1 MRQYAIRKIQ
11 HVRRTVFGTARKGI
25 CMKKLA
31 KYLKPYIG
39 WILLCVALLFAQA
52 MCELNLPNLMSD
64 IVNVGLQ
71 QGGIEDE
78 APRVLSEEGL
88 KLLSPFVDES
98 DRSALENGY
107 TAEELSDA
115 LKKEFPEA
123 VSGQTYVLSND
134 ESKKAATEEAYR
146 HASAA
151 MLSFFQTMAKQSGE
165 DLNLSDSDASASM
178 DFNAIYEMLPVL
190 SQMPPQSFASAIEAS
205 KNMDPSLSGQIG
217 IVLTK
222 GFYEELGAD
231 TNSMQNGYI
240 LRTGLL
246 MLGVTLLNALA
257 AVMIGLLASRIAA
270 GGARTLR
277 RDIFAK
283 VESFSNAEFDRF
295 STASLITRT
304 TNDVT
309 QVQMLVV
316 MALRMVCYAPII
328 GIGGIIMALGK
339 SVSLSWVV
347 ALAVIVLLCT
357 ILVIFSIAM
366 PKFKIVQ
373 KLVDRLNLVTRENL
387 SGMMVVRAFG
397 NQKREEARFEKA
409 NSDLTK
415 TNLFINRVIVFMMP
429 FMTLIMN
436 GVMLMIVWF
445 GSKQIEASAM
455 QVGDMMAYMQYAM
468 QIIMAFLMIAMMFI
482 MVPRAAVA
490 GDRIAEVLETEPSIR
505 DPEAPVTLS
514 EPVRGEIV
522 FHDVSF
528 SYPNAEENALEH
540 LSFTAK
546 PGETTAFIGSTG
558 SGKSTLVQLILRFYD
573 VTQGSITLDGV
584 DIRNLTQK
592 ELRAQ
597 IGFVPQKGLLFSG
610 DIASNIRY
618 GDENATDDEVRH
630 AAETAQAVEFI
641 DAFPNG
647 METAIAQGGT
657 NVSGGQKQRLSIAR
671 ALAKKAPV
679 YIFDDSFSALDFK
692 TDAALRRA
700 LSKDTAGAA
709 VLIVAQR
716 VSTIM
721 RAEQIVVLDEGKIAG
736 IGTHKELLETCP
748 TYREIAESQLS
759 QEELQ

>member
-1 MRQYAIRKIQ
+1 
-11 HVRRTVFGTARKGI
+11 
-25 CMKKLA
+25 MKKLA
-31 KYLKPYIG
+31 RYLKPYAG
-39 WILLCVALLFAQA
+39 WILLCVVLLFAQA

-71 QGGIEDE
+71 QGGIEDK
-78 APRVLSEEGL
+78 APRVLSKNGL

-98 DRSALENGY
+98 DRSALETGY
-107 TAEELSDA
+107 TTEALSDS
-115 LKKEFPEA
+115 LKKEFPDA
-123 VSGQTYVLSND
+123 ISGETYVLSED
-134 ESKKAATEEAYR
+134 ETKKASAEEAYS

-151 MLSFFQTMAKQSGE
+151 MLQFFQSMAKQNGE
-165 DLNLSDSDASASM
+165 ELNLSDSDASSSM
-178 DFNAIYEMLPVL
+178 DFGAIYEMLPTL
-190 SQMPPQSFASAIEAS
+190 SQMPPQAFAGAIDAS
-205 KNMDPSLSGQIG
+205 KNMDPSLSSQIG

-222 GFYEELGAD
+222 GFYGELGVD
-231 TNSMQNGYI
+231 TDAMQNSYI

-246 MLGVTLLNALA
+246 MLGITLLNALA
-257 AVMIGLLASRIAA
+257 AVMIGFLASRIAA

-277 RDIFAK
+277 KDIFAK

-316 MALRMVCYAPII
+316 MGLRMVCYAPII

-339 SVSLSWVV
+339 SVSLSWIV
-347 ALAVIVLLCT
+347 ALAVIVLLGT

-409 NSDLTK
+409 NSNLTK

-455 QVGDMMAYMQYAM
+455 QVGDMMAYMQYAI

-490 GDRIAEVLETEPSIR
+490 ADRIAEVLGTKPSIR
-505 DPEAPVTLS
+505 DPESPVSLPV
-514 EPVRGEIV
+514 PVRGEV
-522 FHDVSF
+522 AFHDVSF
-528 SYPNAEENALEH
+528 AYPNAEENALEH
-540 LSFTAK
+540 LTFTAK

-573 VTQGSITLDGV
+573 VTEGSITLDGV

-592 ELRAQ
+592 DLRAQ

-618 GDENATDDEVRH
+618 GNENATEGEVRH
-630 AAETAQAVEFI
+630 AAETAQASEFI
-641 DAFPNG
+641 DAFPKG
-647 METAIAQGGT
+647 LETGIAQGGT

-671 ALAKKAPV
+671 ALAKKTPV

-700 LSKDTAGAA
+700 LSSDTAGAA

-721 RAEQIVVLDEGKIAG
+721 RAEQIVVLDEGKIVG

-759 QEELQ
+759 EEELQ

>member
-1 MRQYAIRKIQ
+1 
-11 HVRRTVFGTARKGI
+11 
-25 CMKKLA
+25 MKKFA
-31 KYLKPYIG
+31 RYLKPYAG
-39 WILLCVALLFAQA
+39 WILLCVVLLFAQA

-71 QGGIEDE
+71 QGGIEDK
-78 APRVLSEEGL
+78 APRVLSKNGL

-98 DRSALENGY
+98 DRSALETGY
-107 TAEELSDA
+107 TTEALSDS
-115 LKKEFPEA
+115 LKKEFPDA
-123 VSGQTYVLSND
+123 ISGETYVLSED
-134 ESKKAATEEAYR
+134 ETKKTSAEEAYS

-151 MLSFFQTMAKQSGE
+151 MLQFFQSMAKQNGE
-165 DLNLSDSDASASM
+165 ELNLSDSDASSSM
-178 DFNAIYEMLPVL
+178 DFGAIYEMLPTL
-190 SQMPPQSFASAIEAS
+190 SQMPPQAFAGAIDAS
-205 KNMDPSLSGQIG
+205 KNMDPSLSSQIG

-222 GFYEELGAD
+222 GFYGELGVD
-231 TNSMQNGYI
+231 TDAMQNSYI

-246 MLGVTLLNALA
+246 MLGITLLNALA
-257 AVMIGLLASRIAA
+257 AVMIGFLASRIAA

-277 RDIFAK
+277 KDIFAK

-316 MALRMVCYAPII
+316 MGLRMVCYAPII

-339 SVSLSWVV
+339 SVSLSWIV
-347 ALAVIVLLCT
+347 ALAVIVLLGT

-409 NSDLTK
+409 NSNLTK

-455 QVGDMMAYMQYAM
+455 QVGDMMAYMQYAI

-490 GDRIAEVLETEPSIR
+490 ADRIAEVLGTKPSIR
-505 DPEAPVTLS
+505 DPESPVSLPV
-514 EPVRGEIV
+514 PVRGEV
-522 FHDVSF
+522 AFHDVSF
-528 SYPNAEENALEH
+528 AYPNAEENALEH
-540 LSFTAK
+540 LTFTAK

-573 VTQGSITLDGV
+573 VTEGSITLDGV

-592 ELRAQ
+592 DLRAQ

-618 GDENATDDEVRH
+618 GNENATEGEVRH
-630 AAETAQAVEFI
+630 AAETAQASEFI
-641 DAFPNG
+641 DAFPKG
-647 METAIAQGGT
+647 LETGIAQGGT

-671 ALAKKAPV
+671 ALAKKTPV

-700 LSKDTAGAA
+700 LSSDTAGAA

-721 RAEQIVVLDEGKIAG
+721 RAEQIVVLDEGKIVG

-759 QEELQ
+759 EEELQ

>member
-1 MRQYAIRKIQ
+1 
-11 HVRRTVFGTARKGI
+11 
-25 CMKKLA
+25 MKKFA
-31 KYLKPYIG
+31 RYLKPYAG
-39 WILLCVALLFAQA
+39 WILLCVVLLFAQA

-71 QGGIEDE
+71 QGGIEDK
-78 APRVLSEEGL
+78 APRVLSKNGL

-98 DRSALENGY
+98 DRSALETGY
-107 TAEELSDA
+107 TTEALSDS
-115 LKKEFPEA
+115 LKKEFPDA
-123 VSGQTYVLSND
+123 ISGETYVLSED
-134 ESKKAATEEAYR
+134 ETKKTSAEEAYS

-151 MLSFFQTMAKQSGE
+151 MLQFFQTMAKQNGE
-165 DLNLSDSDASASM
+165 ELNLSDSDASSSM
-178 DFNAIYEMLPVL
+178 DFGAIYEMLPTL
-190 SQMPPQSFASAIEAS
+190 SQMPPQAFAGAIDAS
-205 KNMDPSLSGQIG
+205 KNMDPSLSSQIG

-222 GFYEELGAD
+222 GFYGELGVD
-231 TNSMQNGYI
+231 TDAMQNSYI

-246 MLGVTLLNALA
+246 MLGITLLNALA
-257 AVMIGLLASRIAA
+257 AVMIGFLASRIAA

-277 RDIFAK
+277 KDIFAK

-316 MALRMVCYAPII
+316 MGLRMVCYAPII
-328 GIGGIIMALGK
+328 GVGGIIMALGK
-339 SVSLSWVV
+339 SVSLSWIV
-347 ALAVIVLLCT
+347 ALAVIVLLGT

-397 NQKREEARFEKA
+397 NQKREEERFEKA
-409 NSDLTK
+409 NSNLTK

-455 QVGDMMAYMQYAM
+455 QVGDMMAYMQYAI

-490 GDRIAEVLETEPSIR
+490 ADRIAEVLETKPSIR
-505 DPEAPVTLS
+505 DPESPVSLPV
-514 EPVRGEIV
+514 PVRGEV
-522 FHDVSF
+522 AFHDVSF
-528 SYPNAEENALEH
+528 AYPNAEENALEH
-540 LSFTAK
+540 LTFTAK

-573 VTQGSITLDGV
+573 VTEGSITLDGV

-592 ELRAQ
+592 DLRAQ

-618 GDENATDDEVRH
+618 GNENATEGEVRH
-630 AAETAQAVEFI
+630 AAETAQASEFI
-641 DAFPNG
+641 DAFPKG
-647 METAIAQGGT
+647 LETGIAQGGT

-700 LSKDTAGAA
+700 LSSDTAGAA

-721 RAEQIVVLDEGKIAG
+721 RAEQIVVLDEGKIVG

-759 QEELQ
+759 EEELQ

>member
-1 MRQYAIRKIQ
+1 
-11 HVRRTVFGTARKGI
+11 
-25 CMKKLA
+25 MKKLA
-31 KYLKPYIG
+31 RYLKPYAG
-39 WILLCVALLFAQA
+39 WILLCVVLLFAQA

-71 QGGIEDE
+71 QGGIEDK
-78 APRVLSEEGL
+78 APRVLSKNGL

-98 DRSALENGY
+98 DRSALETGY
-107 TAEELSDA
+107 TTEALSDS
-115 LKKEFPEA
+115 LKKEFPDA
-123 VSGQTYVLSND
+123 ISGETYVLSED
-134 ESKKAATEEAYR
+134 ETKKTSAEEAYS

-151 MLSFFQTMAKQSGE
+151 MLQFFQSMAKQNGE
-165 DLNLSDSDASASM
+165 ELNLSDSDASSM
-178 DFNAIYEMLPVL
+178 DFGAIYEMLPTL
-190 SQMPPQSFASAIEAS
+190 SQMPPQAFAGAIDAS
-205 KNMDPSLSGQIG
+205 KNMDPSLSSQIG

-222 GFYEELGAD
+222 GFYGELGVD
-231 TNSMQNGYI
+231 TDAMQNSYI

-246 MLGVTLLNALA
+246 MLGITLLNALA
-257 AVMIGLLASRIAA
+257 AVMIGFLASRIAA

-277 RDIFAK
+277 KDIFAK

-316 MALRMVCYAPII
+316 MGLRMVCYAPII

-339 SVSLSWVV
+339 SVSLSWIV
-347 ALAVIVLLCT
+347 ALAVIVLLGT

-397 NQKREEARFEKA
+397 NQKREEERFEKA
-409 NSDLTK
+409 NSNLTK

-445 GSKQIEASAM
+445 GSKQIEASTM
-455 QVGDMMAYMQYAM
+455 QVGDMMAYMQYAI
-468 QIIMAFLMIAMMFI
+468 QIIMAFLMISMMFI

-490 GDRIAEVLETEPSIR
+490 ADRIAEVLETKPSIR
-505 DPEAPVTLS
+505 DPESPVSLPV
-514 EPVRGEIV
+514 PVRGEV
-522 FHDVSF
+522 AFHDVSF
-528 SYPNAEENALEH
+528 AYPNAEENALEH
-540 LSFTAK
+540 LTFTAK

-573 VTQGSITLDGV
+573 VTEGSITLDGV
-584 DIRNLTQK
+584 DIRHLTQK
-592 ELRAQ
+592 DLRAQ

-618 GDENATDDEVRH
+618 GNENATEGEVRH
-630 AAETAQAVEFI
+630 AAETAQASEFI
-641 DAFPNG
+641 DAFPKG
-647 METAIAQGGT
+647 LKTGIAQGGT

-700 LSKDTAGAA
+700 LSSDTAGAA

-721 RAEQIVVLDEGKIAG
+721 RAEQIVVLDEGKIVG

-759 QEELQ
+759 EEELQ

>member
-1 MRQYAIRKIQ
+1 
-11 HVRRTVFGTARKGI
+11 
-25 CMKKLA
+25 MKKFA
-31 KYLKPYIG
+31 RYLKPYAG
-39 WILLCVALLFAQA
+39 WILLCVVLLFAQA

-71 QGGIEDE
+71 QGGIEDK
-78 APRVLSEEGL
+78 APRVLSKNGL

-98 DRSALENGY
+98 DRSALEAGY
-107 TAEELSDA
+107 TTATLSDS
-115 LKKEFPEA
+115 LKKEFPDA
-123 VSGQTYVLSND
+123 ISGETYVLSED
-134 ESKKAATEEAYR
+134 ETKKASAEEAYS

-151 MLSFFQTMAKQSGE
+151 MLQFFQTMAKQNGE
-165 DLNLSDSDASASM
+165 ELNLSDSDASSSM
-178 DFNAIYEMLPVL
+178 DFGAIYEMLPTL
-190 SQMPPQSFASAIEAS
+190 SQMPPQAFAGAIDAS
-205 KNMDPSLSGQIG
+205 KNMDPSLSSQIG

-222 GFYEELGAD
+222 GFYGELGVD
-231 TNSMQNGYI
+231 TDAMQNSYI

-246 MLGVTLLNALA
+246 MLGITLLNALA
-257 AVMIGLLASRIAA
+257 AVMIGFLASRIAA

-277 RDIFAK
+277 KDIFAK

-316 MALRMVCYAPII
+316 MGLRMVCYAPII

-339 SVSLSWVV
+339 SVSLSWIV
-347 ALAVIVLLCT
+347 ALAVIVLLGT

-409 NSDLTK
+409 NSNLTK

-455 QVGDMMAYMQYAM
+455 QVGDMMAYMQYAI

-490 GDRIAEVLETEPSIR
+490 ADRIAEVLGTKPSIR
-505 DPEAPVTLS
+505 DPESPVSLPV
-514 EPVRGEIV
+514 PVRGEV
-522 FHDVSF
+522 AFHDVSF
-528 SYPNAEENALEH
+528 AYPNAEENALEH
-540 LSFTAK
+540 LTFTAK

-573 VTQGSITLDGV
+573 VTEGSITLDGV

-592 ELRAQ
+592 DLRAQ

-618 GDENATDDEVRH
+618 GNENATEGEVRH
-630 AAETAQAVEFI
+630 AAETAQASEFI
-641 DAFPNG
+641 DAFPKG
-647 METAIAQGGT
+647 LETGIAQGGT

-700 LSKDTAGAA
+700 LSSDTAGAA

-721 RAEQIVVLDEGKIAG
+721 RAEQIVVLDEGKIVG

-759 QEELQ
+759 EEELQ

>member
-1 MRQYAIRKIQ
+1 
-11 HVRRTVFGTARKGI
+11 
-25 CMKKLA
+25 MKKFA
-31 KYLKPYIG
+31 RYLKPYAG
-39 WILLCVALLFAQA
+39 WILLCVVLLFAQA

-71 QGGIEDE
+71 QGGIEDK
-78 APRVLSEEGL
+78 APRVLSKNGL

-98 DRSALENGY
+98 DRSALEAGY
-107 TAEELSDA
+107 TTEALSDS
-115 LKKEFPEA
+115 LKKEFPDA
-123 VSGQTYVLSND
+123 ISGETYVLSED
-134 ESKKAATEEAYR
+134 ETKKTSAEEAYS

-151 MLSFFQTMAKQSGE
+151 MLQFFQTMAKQNGE
-165 DLNLSDSDASASM
+165 ELNLSDSDASSSM
-178 DFNAIYEMLPVL
+178 DFGAIYEMLPTL
-190 SQMPPQSFASAIEAS
+190 SQMPPQAFAGAIDAS
-205 KNMDPSLSGQIG
+205 KNMDPSLSSQIG

-222 GFYEELGAD
+222 GFYGELGVD
-231 TNSMQNGYI
+231 TDAMQNSYI

-246 MLGVTLLNALA
+246 MLGITLLNALA
-257 AVMIGLLASRIAA
+257 AVMIGFLASRIAA

-277 RDIFAK
+277 KDIFAK

-316 MALRMVCYAPII
+316 MGLRMVCYAPII

-339 SVSLSWVV
+339 SVSLSWIV
-347 ALAVIVLLCT
+347 ALAVIVLLGT

-409 NSDLTK
+409 NSNLTK

-455 QVGDMMAYMQYAM
+455 QVGDMMAYMQYAI

-490 GDRIAEVLETEPSIR
+490 ADRIAEVLETKPSIR
-505 DPEAPVTLS
+505 DPESPVSLPV
-514 EPVRGEIV
+514 PVRGEV
-522 FHDVSF
+522 AFHDVSF
-528 SYPNAEENALEH
+528 AYPNAEENALEH
-540 LSFTAK
+540 LTFTAK

-573 VTQGSITLDGV
+573 VTEGSITLDGV

-592 ELRAQ
+592 DLRAQ

-618 GDENATDDEVRH
+618 GNENATEGEVRH
-630 AAETAQAVEFI
+630 AAETAQASEFI
-641 DAFPNG
+641 DAFPKG
-647 METAIAQGGT
+647 LETGIAQGGT

-671 ALAKKAPV
+671 ALAKKTPV

-700 LSKDTAGAA
+700 LSSDTAGAA

-721 RAEQIVVLDEGKIAG
+721 RAEQIVVLDEGKIVG

-759 QEELQ
+759 EEELQ

>member
-1 MRQYAIRKIQ
+1 
-11 HVRRTVFGTARKGI
+11 
-25 CMKKLA
+25 MKKLA
-31 KYLKPYIG
+31 RYLKPYTG

-71 QGGIEDE
+71 QSGIEDE
-78 APRVLSEEGL
+78 APRVLSQEGL

-98 DRSALENGY
+98 DRFALEAGY
-107 TAEELSDA
+107 TTGELSEA

-123 VSGQTYVLSND
+123 VSGQTYVLSDD
-134 ESKKAATEEAYR
+134 EGKKTAAEDAYR

-151 MLSFFQTMAKQSGE
+151 MLSFFQTMAKQNGE
-165 DLNLSDSDASASM
+165 ELNLSDSDASASM
-178 DFNAIYEMLPVL
+178 DFNAIYEMLPML
-190 SQMPPQSFASAIEAS
+190 SQMPPQSFASAIES
-205 KNMDPSLSGQIG
+205 SQNMDSSLSGQIG

-231 TNSMQNGYI
+231 TSSMQNSYI

-277 RDIFAK
+277 RDLFAK

-309 QVQMLVV
+309 QVQTLVV

-339 SVSLSWVV
+339 SVSLSWIV

-397 NQKREEARFEKA
+397 NQKREEARFENA

-505 DPEAPVTLS
+505 DPEAPVALS
-514 EPVRGEIV
+514 APVRGEIV

-528 SYPNAEENALEH
+528 SYPNAEESALEH

-573 VTQGSITLDGV
+573 VTQGSITLDSV

-630 AAETAQAVEFI
+630 AAETAQAAEFI

-647 METAIAQGGT
+647 METGIAQGGT

-700 LSKDTAGAA
+700 LAKDTADAA

-721 RAEQIVVLDEGKIAG
+721 RAEQIIVLDEGKIVG

>member
-1 MRQYAIRKIQ
+1 
-11 HVRRTVFGTARKGI
+11 
-25 CMKKLA
+25 MKKFA
-31 KYLKPYIG
+31 RYLKPYAG
-39 WILLCVALLFAQA
+39 WILLCVVLLFAQA

-71 QGGIEDE
+71 QGGIEDK
-78 APRVLSEEGL
+78 APRVLSKNGL

-98 DRSALENGY
+98 DRSALETGY
-107 TAEELSDA
+107 TTEALSDS
-115 LKKEFPEA
+115 LKKEFPDA
-123 VSGQTYVLSND
+123 ISGETYVLSED
-134 ESKKAATEEAYR
+134 ETKKTSAEEAYS

-151 MLSFFQTMAKQSGE
+151 MLQFFQTMAKQNGE
-165 DLNLSDSDASASM
+165 ELNLSDSDASSSM
-178 DFNAIYEMLPVL
+178 DFGAIYEMLPTL
-190 SQMPPQSFASAIEAS
+190 SQMPPQAFAGAIDAS
-205 KNMDPSLSGQIG
+205 KNMDPSLSSQIG

-222 GFYEELGAD
+222 GFYGELGVD
-231 TNSMQNGYI
+231 TDAMQNSYI

-246 MLGVTLLNALA
+246 MLGITLLNALA
-257 AVMIGLLASRIAA
+257 AVMIGFLASRIAA

-277 RDIFAK
+277 KDIFAK

-316 MALRMVCYAPII
+316 MGLRMVCYAPII

-339 SVSLSWVV
+339 SVSLSWIV
-347 ALAVIVLLCT
+347 ALAVIVLLGT

-409 NSDLTK
+409 NSNLTK

-455 QVGDMMAYMQYAM
+455 QVGDMMAYMQYAI

-490 GDRIAEVLETEPSIR
+490 ADRIAEVLGTKPSIR
-505 DPEAPVTLS
+505 DPESPVSLPV
-514 EPVRGEIV
+514 PVRGEV
-522 FHDVSF
+522 AFHDVSF
-528 SYPNAEENALEH
+528 AYPNAEENALEH
-540 LSFTAK
+540 LTFTAK

-573 VTQGSITLDGV
+573 VTEGSITLDGV

-592 ELRAQ
+592 DLRAQ

-618 GDENATDDEVRH
+618 GNENATEGEVRH
-630 AAETAQAVEFI
+630 AAETAQASEFI
-641 DAFPNG
+641 DAFPKG
-647 METAIAQGGT
+647 LETGIAQGGT

-700 LSKDTAGAA
+700 LSSDTAGAA

-721 RAEQIVVLDEGKIAG
+721 RAEQIVVLDEGKIVG

-759 QEELQ
+759 EEELQ

>member
-1 MRQYAIRKIQ
+1 
-11 HVRRTVFGTARKGI
+11 
-25 CMKKLA
+25 MKKLA
-31 KYLKPYIG
+31 RYLKPYTG

-71 QGGIEDE
+71 QSGIEDE
-78 APRVLSEEGL
+78 APRVLSQEGL

-98 DRSALENGY
+98 DRFALEAGY
-107 TAEELSDA
+107 TTGELSEA

-123 VSGQTYVLSND
+123 VSGQTYVLSDD
-134 ESKKAATEEAYR
+134 EGKKTAAEDAYR

-151 MLSFFQTMAKQSGE
+151 MLSFFQTMAKQNGE
-165 DLNLSDSDASASM
+165 ELNLSDSDASASM
-178 DFNAIYEMLPVL
+178 DFNAIYEMLPML
-190 SQMPPQSFASAIEAS
+190 SQMPPQSFASAIES
-205 KNMDPSLSGQIG
+205 SQNMDSSLSGQIG

-231 TNSMQNGYI
+231 TSSMQNSYI

-277 RDIFAK
+277 RDLFAK

-309 QVQMLVV
+309 QVQTLVV

-339 SVSLSWVV
+339 SVSLSWIV

-397 NQKREEARFEKA
+397 NQKREEARFENA

-490 GDRIAEVLETEPSIR
+490 GDRIAEVLETEPS
-505 DPEAPVTLS
+505 
-514 EPVRGEIV
+514 
-522 FHDVSF
+522 
-528 SYPNAEENALEH
+528 NAEESALEH

-573 VTQGSITLDGV
+573 VTQGSITLDSV

-630 AAETAQAVEFI
+630 AAETAQAAEFI

-647 METAIAQGGT
+647 METGIAQGGT

-700 LSKDTAGAA
+700 LAKDTADAA

-721 RAEQIVVLDEGKIAG
+721 RAEQIIVLDEGKIVG

>member
-1 MRQYAIRKIQ
+1 
-11 HVRRTVFGTARKGI
+11 
-25 CMKKLA
+25 MKKFA
-31 KYLKPYIG
+31 RYLKPYVG
-39 WILLCVALLFAQA
+39 WILLCVVLLFAQA

-71 QGGIEDE
+71 QGGIEDK
-78 APRVLSEEGL
+78 APRVLSKNGL

-98 DRSALENGY
+98 DRSALEAGY
-107 TAEELSDA
+107 TTATLSDS
-115 LKKEFPEA
+115 LKKEFPDA
-123 VSGQTYVLSND
+123 ISGETYVLSED
-134 ESKKAATEEAYR
+134 ETKKASAEEAYS

-151 MLSFFQTMAKQSGE
+151 MLQFFQTMAKQNGE
-165 DLNLSDSDASASM
+165 ELNLSDSDASSSM
-178 DFNAIYEMLPVL
+178 DFGAIYEMLPTL
-190 SQMPPQSFASAIEAS
+190 SQIPPQAFAGAIDAS
-205 KNMDPSLSGQIG
+205 KNMDPSLSSQIG

-222 GFYEELGAD
+222 GFYGELGVD
-231 TNSMQNGYI
+231 TDAMQNSYI

-246 MLGVTLLNALA
+246 MLGITLLNALA
-257 AVMIGLLASRIAA
+257 AVMIGFLASRIAA

-277 RDIFAK
+277 KDIFSK

-316 MALRMVCYAPII
+316 MGLRMVCYAPII

-339 SVSLSWVV
+339 SVSLSWIV
-347 ALAVIVLLCT
+347 ALAVIVLLGT

-397 NQKREEARFEKA
+397 NQKREEERFEKA
-409 NSDLTK
+409 NSNLTK

-455 QVGDMMAYMQYAM
+455 QVGDMMAYMQYAI

-490 GDRIAEVLETEPSIR
+490 ADRIAEVLGTKPSIR
-505 DPEAPVTLS
+505 DPESPVSLPV
-514 EPVRGEIV
+514 PVRGEV
-522 FHDVSF
+522 AFHDVSF
-528 SYPNAEENALEH
+528 AYPNAEENALEH
-540 LSFTAK
+540 LTFTAK

-573 VTQGSITLDGV
+573 VTEGSITLDGV

-592 ELRAQ
+592 DLRAQ

-618 GDENATDDEVRH
+618 GNENATEGEVRR
-630 AAETAQAVEFI
+630 AAETAQASEFI
-641 DAFPNG
+641 DAFPKG
-647 METAIAQGGT
+647 LETGIAQGGT

-671 ALAKKAPV
+671 ALAKKTPV

-700 LSKDTAGAA
+700 LSSDTAGAA

-721 RAEQIVVLDEGKIAG
+721 RAEQIVVLDEGKIVG

-759 QEELQ
+759 EEELQ

>member
-1 MRQYAIRKIQ
+1 
-11 HVRRTVFGTARKGI
+11 
-25 CMKKLA
+25 MKKLA
-31 KYLKPYIG
+31 KYLKPYTG
-39 WILLCVALLFAQA
+39 WILICMVLLFAQA
-52 MCELNLPNLMSD
+52 ICELNLPNLMSD

-71 QGGIEDE
+71 QGGIEE
-78 APRVLSEEGL
+78 SAPRVLSAKGMQ
-88 KLLSPFVDES
+88 LLTPFVDET
-98 DRSALENGY
+98 DRTALNDGY
-107 TAEELSDA
+107 TTENFSDK
-115 LKKEFPEA
+115 LQEEFPDA
-123 VSGQTYVLSND
+123 VPGEVYVLSG
-134 ESKKAATEEAYR
+134 EKEKREAAEEAYS

-151 MLSFFQTMAKQSGE
+151 MLRFFQSIAQQNGE
-165 DLNLSDSDASASM
+165 ELNLSDSDASASM
-178 DFNAIYEMLPVL
+178 DFDAIYEMLPTIL
-190 SQMPPQSFASAIEAS
+190 QMPEQAFSEAIDSSAD
-205 KNMDPSLSGQIG
+205 MDPSLSSQIG

-231 TNSMQNGYI
+231 MEAMQNNYI
-240 LRTGLL
+240 IRTGIL
-246 MLGVTLLNALA
+246 MIGVTLLSAVA
-257 AVMIGLLASRIAA
+257 AVLIGLLAARIAA

-277 RDIFAK
+277 RDLFST
-283 VESFSNAEFDRF
+283 VEGFSSAEFDRF

-309 QVQMLVV
+309 QVQTLVV
-316 MALRMVCYAPII
+316 MAIRMVCYAPII

-339 SVSLSWVV
+339 SVSLSWII

-357 ILVIFSIAM
+357 IMIIFAIAM

-397 NQKREEARFEKA
+397 NQKREEERFEKA
-409 NSDLTK
+409 NRDLTQ

-429 FMTLIMN
+429 FMTFVMN
-436 GVMLMIVWF
+436 AVTLLIVWF
-445 GSKQIEASAM
+445 GSKQIEASSM

-468 QIIMAFLMIAMMFI
+468 QIIMAFLMIAVMFI
-482 MVPRAAVA
+482 MVPRASVA
-490 GDRIAEVLETEPSIR
+490 GDRIAEVLETKPSIR
-505 DPEAPVTLS
+505 DPESPVSLTA
-514 EPVRGEIV
+514 PVRGEV
-522 FHDVSF
+522 AFHDVSF
-528 SYPNAEENALEH
+528 RYPNAEENVLEH

-558 SGKSTLVQLILRFYD
+558 AGKSTLVQLILRFYD
-573 VTQGSITLDGV
+573 VTDGSITLDGV
-584 DIRNLTQK
+584 DIRELTQK

-618 GDENATDDEVRH
+618 GNDLATDEEVRR
-630 AAETAQAVEFI
+630 AAQTAQALEFI
-641 DAFPNG
+641 DAFPKG
-647 METAIAQGGT
+647 METGIAQGGT

-700 LSKDTAGAA
+700 LAKDTAGAA

-721 RAEQIVVLDEGKIAG
+721 HAQQIVVLDQGKIMG
-736 IGTHKELLETCP
+736 VGTHKELLKTCP

-759 QEELQ
+759 EEELQ

>member
-1 MRQYAIRKIQ
+1 
-11 HVRRTVFGTARKGI
+11 
-25 CMKKLA
+25 
-31 KYLKPYIG
+31 
-39 WILLCVALLFAQA
+39 
-52 MCELNLPNLMSD
+52 
-64 IVNVGLQ
+64 
-71 QGGIEDE
+71 
-78 APRVLSEEGL
+78 
-88 KLLSPFVDES
+88 
-98 DRSALENGY
+98 
-107 TAEELSDA
+107 
-115 LKKEFPEA
+115 
-123 VSGQTYVLSND
+123 
-134 ESKKAATEEAYR
+134 
-146 HASAA
+146 
-151 MLSFFQTMAKQSGE
+151 
-165 DLNLSDSDASASM
+165 M
-178 DFNAIYEMLPVL
+178 DFGAIYEMLPTL
-190 SQMPPQSFASAIEAS
+190 SQMPPQAFAGAIDAS
-205 KNMDPSLSGQIG
+205 KNMDPSLSSQIG

-222 GFYEELGAD
+222 GFYGELGVD
-231 TNSMQNGYI
+231 TDAMQNSYI

-246 MLGVTLLNALA
+246 MLGITLLNALA
-257 AVMIGLLASRIAA
+257 AVMIGFLASRIAA

-277 RDIFAK
+277 KDIFAK

-316 MALRMVCYAPII
+316 MGLRMVCYAPII

-339 SVSLSWVV
+339 SVSLSWIV
-347 ALAVIVLLCT
+347 ALAVIVLLGT

-409 NSDLTK
+409 NSNLTK

-455 QVGDMMAYMQYAM
+455 QVGDMMAYMQYAI

-490 GDRIAEVLETEPSIR
+490 ADRIAEVLGTKPSIR
-505 DPEAPVTLS
+505 DPESPVSLPV
-514 EPVRGEIV
+514 PVRGEV
-522 FHDVSF
+522 AFHDVSF
-528 SYPNAEENALEH
+528 AYPNAEENALEH
-540 LSFTAK
+540 LTFTAK

-573 VTQGSITLDGV
+573 VTEGSITLDGV

-592 ELRAQ
+592 DLRAQ

-618 GDENATDDEVRH
+618 GNENATEGEVRH
-630 AAETAQAVEFI
+630 AAETAQASEFI
-641 DAFPNG
+641 DAFPKG
-647 METAIAQGGT
+647 LETGIAQGGT

-700 LSKDTAGAA
+700 LSSDTAGAA

-721 RAEQIVVLDEGKIAG
+721 RAEQIVVLDEGKIVG

-759 QEELQ
+759 EEELQ

>member
-1 MRQYAIRKIQ
+1 
-11 HVRRTVFGTARKGI
+11 
-25 CMKKLA
+25 MKKLA
-31 KYLKPYIG
+31 RYLKPYTG

-71 QGGIEDE
+71 QSGIEDE
-78 APRVLSEEGL
+78 APRVLSQEGL

-98 DRSALENGY
+98 DRSALEAGY
-107 TAEELSDA
+107 TTEELSDA
-115 LKKEFPEA
+115 LKKEFPKA
-123 VSGQTYVLSND
+123 VSGQTCVLSDD
-134 ESKKAATEEAYR
+134 EGKKTAAEDAYR

-151 MLSFFQTMAKQSGE
+151 MLSFFQTMAKQNGE
-165 DLNLSDSDASASM
+165 ELNLSDSDASASM
-178 DFNAIYEMLPVL
+178 DFNAIYEMLPML
-190 SQMPPQSFASAIEAS
+190 SQMPPQSFASAIES
-205 KNMDPSLSGQIG
+205 SQNMDISLSGQIG

-231 TNSMQNGYI
+231 TSSMQNNYI

-277 RDIFAK
+277 RDLFAK

-309 QVQMLVV
+309 QVQTLVV

-339 SVSLSWVV
+339 SVSLSWIV

-505 DPEAPVTLS
+505 DPEAPATLS
-514 EPVRGEIV
+514 APVRGEIV

-597 IGFVPQKGLLFSG
+597 VGFVPQKGLLFSG

-630 AAETAQAVEFI
+630 AAETAQAAEFI

-647 METAIAQGGT
+647 METGIAQGGT

-700 LSKDTAGAA
+700 LAKDTADAA

-721 RAEQIVVLDEGKIAG
+721 RAEQIIVLDEGKIVG

>member
-1 MRQYAIRKIQ
+1 
-11 HVRRTVFGTARKGI
+11 
-25 CMKKLA
+25 MKKLA
-31 KYLKPYIG
+31 RYLKPYTG

-71 QGGIEDE
+71 QSGIEDE
-78 APRVLSEEGL
+78 APRVLSQEGL

-98 DRSALENGY
+98 DRFALEAGY
-107 TAEELSDA
+107 TTGELSEA

-123 VSGQTYVLSND
+123 VSGQTYVLSDD
-134 ESKKAATEEAYR
+134 EGKKTAAEDAYR

-151 MLSFFQTMAKQSGE
+151 MLSFFQTMAKQNGE
-165 DLNLSDSDASASM
+165 ELNLSDSDASASM
-178 DFNAIYEMLPVL
+178 DFNAIYEMLPML
-190 SQMPPQSFASAIEAS
+190 SQMPPQSFASAIES
-205 KNMDPSLSGQIG
+205 SQNMDSSLSGQIG

-231 TNSMQNGYI
+231 TSSMQNSYI

-277 RDIFAK
+277 RDLFAK

-309 QVQMLVV
+309 QVQTLVV

-339 SVSLSWVV
+339 SVSLSWIV

-397 NQKREEARFEKA
+397 NQKREEARFENA

-505 DPEAPVTLS
+505 DPEAPVALS
-514 EPVRGEIV
+514 APVRGEIV

-573 VTQGSITLDGV
+573 VTQGSITLDSV

-630 AAETAQAVEFI
+630 AAETAQAAEFI

-647 METAIAQGGT
+647 METGIAQGGT

-700 LSKDTAGAA
+700 LAKDTADAA

-721 RAEQIVVLDEGKIAG
+721 RAEQIIVLDEGKIVG

>member
-1 MRQYAIRKIQ
+1 
-11 HVRRTVFGTARKGI
+11 
-25 CMKKLA
+25 MKKLA
-31 KYLKPYIG
+31 RYLKPYTG

-52 MCELNLPNLMSD
+52 MCELNLPNLRSD

-71 QGGIEDE
+71 QSGIEDE
-78 APRVLSEEGL
+78 APRVLSQEGL

-98 DRSALENGY
+98 DRFALEAGY
-107 TAEELSDA
+107 TTGELSEA

-123 VSGQTYVLSND
+123 VSGQTYVLSDD
-134 ESKKAATEEAYR
+134 EGKKTAAEDAYR

-151 MLSFFQTMAKQSGE
+151 MLSFFQTMAKQNGE
-165 DLNLSDSDASASM
+165 ELNLSDSDASASM
-178 DFNAIYEMLPVL
+178 DFNAIYEMLPML
-190 SQMPPQSFASAIEAS
+190 SQMPPQSFASAIES
-205 KNMDPSLSGQIG
+205 SQNMDSSLSGQIG

-231 TNSMQNGYI
+231 TSSMQNSYI

-277 RDIFAK
+277 RDLFAK

-309 QVQMLVV
+309 QVQTLVV

-339 SVSLSWVV
+339 SVSLSWIV

-397 NQKREEARFEKA
+397 NQKREEARFENA

-505 DPEAPVTLS
+505 DPEAPVALS
-514 EPVRGEIV
+514 APVRGEIV

-573 VTQGSITLDGV
+573 VTQGSITLDSV

-630 AAETAQAVEFI
+630 AAETAQAAEFI

-647 METAIAQGGT
+647 METGIAQGGT

-700 LSKDTAGAA
+700 LAKDTADAA

-721 RAEQIVVLDEGKIAG
+721 RAEQIIVLDEGKIVG

>member
-1 MRQYAIRKIQ
+1 
-11 HVRRTVFGTARKGI
+11 
-25 CMKKLA
+25 MKKFA
-31 KYLKPYIG
+31 RYLKPYVG
-39 WILLCVALLFAQA
+39 WILLCVVLLFAQA

-71 QGGIEDE
+71 QGGIEDK
-78 APRVLSEEGL
+78 APRVLSKNGL

-98 DRSALENGY
+98 DRSALEAGY
-107 TAEELSDA
+107 TTATLSDS
-115 LKKEFPEA
+115 LKKEFPDA
-123 VSGQTYVLSND
+123 ISGETYVLSED
-134 ESKKAATEEAYR
+134 ETKKASAEEAYS

-151 MLSFFQTMAKQSGE
+151 MLQFFQSMAKQNGE
-165 DLNLSDSDASASM
+165 ELNLSDSDASSSM
-178 DFNAIYEMLPVL
+178 DFGAIYEMLPTL
-190 SQMPPQSFASAIEAS
+190 SQMPPQAFAGAIDAS
-205 KNMDPSLSGQIG
+205 KNMDPSLSSQIG

-222 GFYEELGAD
+222 GFYGELGVD
-231 TNSMQNGYI
+231 TDAMQNSYI

-246 MLGVTLLNALA
+246 MLGITLLNALA
-257 AVMIGLLASRIAA
+257 AVMIGFLASRIAA

-277 RDIFAK
+277 KDIFSK

-316 MALRMVCYAPII
+316 MGLRMVCYAPII

-339 SVSLSWVV
+339 SVSLSWIV
-347 ALAVIVLLCT
+347 ALAVIVLLGT

-397 NQKREEARFEKA
+397 NQKREEERFEKA
-409 NSDLTK
+409 NSNLTK

-455 QVGDMMAYMQYAM
+455 QVGDMMAYMQYAI

-490 GDRIAEVLETEPSIR
+490 ADRIAEVLETKPSIR
-505 DPEAPVTLS
+505 DPESPVSLPV
-514 EPVRGEIV
+514 PVRGEV
-522 FHDVSF
+522 AFHDVSF
-528 SYPNAEENALEH
+528 AYPNAEENALEH
-540 LSFTAK
+540 LTFTAK

-573 VTQGSITLDGV
+573 VTEGSITLDGV

-592 ELRAQ
+592 DLRAQ

-618 GDENATDDEVRH
+618 GNENATEGEVRH
-630 AAETAQAVEFI
+630 AAETAQASEFI
-641 DAFPNG
+641 DAFPKG
-647 METAIAQGGT
+647 LETGIAQGGT

-700 LSKDTAGAA
+700 LSSDTAGAA

-721 RAEQIVVLDEGKIAG
+721 RAEQIVVLDEGKIVG

-759 QEELQ
+759 EEELQ

>member
-1 MRQYAIRKIQ
+1 
-11 HVRRTVFGTARKGI
+11 
-25 CMKKLA
+25 MKKLA
-31 KYLKPYIG
+31 RYLKPYAG
-39 WILLCVALLFAQA
+39 WILLCVVLLFAQA
-52 MCELNLPNLMSD
+52 MCELNLPNLLSD

-71 QGGIEDE
+71 QGGIEDK
-78 APRVLSEEGL
+78 APRVLSKNGL

-98 DRSALENGY
+98 DRSALEAGY
-107 TAEELSDA
+107 TTEALSDS
-115 LKKEFPEA
+115 LKKEFPDA
-123 VSGQTYVLSND
+123 ISGETYVLSED
-134 ESKKAATEEAYR
+134 ETKKANAEEAYS

-151 MLSFFQTMAKQSGE
+151 MLQFFQTMAKQNGE
-165 DLNLSDSDASASM
+165 ELNLSDSDASSSM
-178 DFNAIYEMLPVL
+178 DFDVIYGMLPTL
-190 SQMPPQSFASAIEAS
+190 SQMPPQAFAEAIDAS
-205 KNMDPSLSGQIG
+205 KNMDPSLSSQIG

-222 GFYEELGAD
+222 GFYGELGVD
-231 TNSMQNGYI
+231 TDAMQNGYI

-246 MLGVTLLNALA
+246 MLGITLLNALA
-257 AVMIGLLASRIAA
+257 AVMIGFLASRIAA

-277 RDIFAK
+277 RDLFAK

-316 MALRMVCYAPII
+316 MGLRMVCYAPII

-339 SVSLSWVV
+339 SVSLSWIV
-347 ALAVIVLLCT
+347 ALAVIFLLGT

-409 NSDLTK
+409 NSNLTK

-445 GSKQIEASAM
+445 GSKQIEASTM
-455 QVGDMMAYMQYAM
+455 QVGDMMAYMQYAI
-468 QIIMAFLMIAMMFI
+468 QIIMAFLMISMMFI

-490 GDRIAEVLETEPSIR
+490 ADRIAEVLETKPSIR
-505 DPEAPVTLS
+505 DPESPVSLPV
-514 EPVRGEIV
+514 PVRGEV
-522 FHDVSF
+522 AFHDVSF
-528 SYPNAEENALEH
+528 AYPNAEENALEH
-540 LSFTAK
+540 LTFTAK

-573 VTQGSITLDGV
+573 VTEGSITLDGV
-584 DIRNLTQK
+584 DIRHLTQK
-592 ELRAQ
+592 DLRAQ

-618 GDENATDDEVRH
+618 GNENATDAEVRH
-630 AAETAQAVEFI
+630 AAETAQASEFI
-641 DAFPNG
+641 DAFPKG
-647 METAIAQGGT
+647 LETGIAQGGT

-671 ALAKKAPV
+671 ALAKKTPV

-700 LSKDTAGAA
+700 LSNDTADAA

-721 RAEQIVVLDEGKIAG
+721 RAEQIVVLDEGKIVG

-759 QEELQ
+759 EEELQ